1 MIEHIISTLIIS
13 LLSAAGAYFF
23 GVYKATATV
32 QRGVQAVLR
41 YDMLTAYSKFRVSGV
56 TIEEKQSF
64 ENMYACYHKLG
75 KNGVM
80 DSIYQKVMAMQEV
93 EDEK

>member
-32 QRGVQAVLR
+32 KNGVQAILR
-41 YDMLTAYSKFRVSGV
+41 YDMLTAYSKFRTSGC

-64 ENMYACYHKLG
+64 ENMYNCYHKLG

-80 DSIYQKVMAMQEV
+80 TAFYEKVMAMEV
-93 EDEK
+93 NDEK